1 MAMKPIDLNTNTSSA
16 ETVPRWYTVEESTD
30 RFFAWF
36 DGNKDG
42 TITVAEIV
50 AAVDPS
56 GHQARELNGVVGR
69 IVDLMDPNHDAKLS
83 KAEVTAA
90 LDALDTNGDGSLT
103 PADLG
108 RELAHQ
114 GLSPVLAVML
124 QGGPVPGPPQRDN
137 AGVAIGDVVDT
148 LLTRFDANGNAA
160 LTLTE
165 LLAVLD
171 PGGHRQK
178 LKDALTPLAADVDT
192 NHDGA
197 MSKAELT
204 TAVSSLDGNGNGRL
218 DHGDQVAGPHSADDI
233 DLIGVL
239 LPKFRHFDGMGPD
252 SP

>member
-1 MAMKPIDLNTNTSSA
+1 MKPIEGHTNTHRA
-16 ETVPRWYTVEESTD
+16 DTMPRWYTVEESTD
-30 RFFAWF
+30 RFFSWF

-50 AAVDPS
+50 ATLDPS
-56 GHQARELNGVVGR
+56 GGQARELHGVVGK
-69 IVDLMDPNHDAKLS
+69 IVDLMDPNHDGKLT
-83 KAEVTAA
+83 KAEVTAV
-90 LDALDTNGDGSLT
+90 LDSLDTNGDGTLT

-114 GLSPVLAVML
+114 GLAPVLGVML
-124 QGGPVPGPPQRDN
+124 QGGPVSGPPERDN
-137 AGVAIGDVVDT
+137 NNGVAIGDVVDS
-148 LLTRFDANGNAA
+148 LLSRFDGNANGA

-178 LKDALTPLAADVDT
+178 LKDALTPLVAAVDS

-197 MSKAELT
+197 MSSAELT
-204 TAVSSLDGNGNGRL
+204 AAVASLDGNGNGRL
-218 DHGDQVAGPHSADDI
+218 DHGDHVPGPHSPDDI

>member
-1 MAMKPIDLNTNTSSA
+1 MKPIDTQAKTHGADAL
-16 ETVPRWYTVEESTD
+16 PRWYTVEESTD
-30 RFFAWF
+30 RFFTWF

-50 AAVDPS
+50 AALDPS
-56 GHQARELNGVVGR
+56 GRQSHELTGVVGR
-69 IVDLMDPNHDAKLS
+69 IVDLMDPNHDAKLTQ
-83 KAEVTAA
+83 AEVTAV
-90 LDALDTNGDGSLT
+90 LDSLDTNGDGSLT

-108 RELAHQ
+108 AELAHQ
-114 GLSPVLAVML
+114 GLAPVLGVML
-124 QGGPVPGPPQRDN
+124 QGGLAPDGPQHGN
-137 AGVAIGDVVDT
+137 TGVAIGDVVDS
-148 LLTRFDANGNAA
+148 LIARFDGNANGA

-178 LKDALTPLAADVDT
+178 LKDALTPLVAAVDS

-197 MSKAELT
+197 MSQAELT
-204 TAVSSLDGNGNGRL
+204 TAVASLDGNGNGRL
-218 DHGDQVAGPHSADDI
+218 DHGDHVGGPASADDI